1 MKWIR
6 EHLYLYYPVLV
17 FALYFATE
25 KVFALDSVKILS
37 QSDATYLF
45 FQYKEELLD
54 EMAGVYRRNNE
65 DAGDQS
71 ETRPATTEQP
81 SVQGTAAPDAA
92 ANDPEAPADA
102 VAGMLAALQ
111 PGMVGG
117 DPGGDIDPGEDGFP
131 GDVRAKT
138 MMVLGSSRLLYFDYS
153 RFDRNFP
160 DWEMFNFSAP
170 VTAPAYYLYILERA
184 LERGVRP
191 DYLVLETDP
200 FQFNA
205 GSDAFRRSNLGFSFD
220 FKFMLKYFARF
231 KRGDI
236 SYFLARNLFAGYRYP
251 PDPQNIRTRLRNPNH
266 PMMLAVPALDAYQ
279 RANRGAGKNVIPRD
293 SWFERDF
300 STLEL
305 SSKRTLGWLYGNY
318 SLSDRQ
324 FYFFEEILKR
334 AQAEGIP
341 VTLVRPQVS
350 RPMTRMLDALPE
362 YAELIAEWDA
372 RAGALMT
379 RYDTTYLDL
388 SKSADYYC
396 NSFVDGS
403 HMAMDCYH
411 PMLVLI
417 MRQYQNREII
427 K

>member
-1 MKWIR
+1 MNWIR

-17 FALYFATE
+17 FGLYFGVE
-25 KVFALDSVKILS
+25 KVFALDSVKRLS

-54 EMAGVYRRNNE
+54 EMAEVYRRNA
-65 DAGDQS
+65 AG
-71 ETRPATTEQP
+71 E
-81 SVQGTAAPDAA
+81 AA
-92 ANDPEAPADA
+92 AEQAEADNQASPGGSHEQPADA
-102 VAGMLAALQ
+102 MSGILSALQ

-117 DPGGDIDPGEDGFP
+117 DPGGDIDPGEEGFP
-131 GDVRAKT
+131 EDVRAKT

-184 LERGVRP
+184 LDRGVRP

-200 FQFNA
+200 FQFNS

-220 FKFMLKYFARF
+220 FRFMLKYFANF
-231 KRGDI
+231 KREDV

-251 PDPQNIRTRLRNPNH
+251 PDPENIRTRLRNPNH
-266 PMMLAVPALDAYQ
+266 PMMLAVPTLDAYQ

-305 SSKRTLGWLYGNY
+305 SSERTLGWLYGNY
-318 SLSDRQ
+318 RLSDRQ
-324 FYFFEEILKR
+324 FYFFEEILRR
-334 AQAEGIP
+334 AAAEGIP

-350 RPMTRMLDALPE
+350 RPMTRMLNTLPRFE
-362 YAELIAEWDA
+362 KLMREWDL
-372 RAGALMT
+372 RAHEIMQ
-379 RYDTTYLDL
+379 RYDVTYLDL
-388 SKSADYYC
+388 SRSEEYYC

-417 MRQYQNREII
+417 MRQYERLSANRNSGAPIQ
-427 K
+427 

>member
-1 MKWIR
+1 K
-6 EHLYLYYPVLV
+6 
-17 FALYFATE
+17 A
-25 KVFALDSVKILS
+25 
-37 QSDATYLF
+37 
-45 FQYKEELLD
+45 ELLD
-54 EMAGVYRRNNE
+54 VLAEVYRRTANGEALIQEN
-65 DAGDQS
+65 
-71 ETRPATTEQP
+71 
-81 SVQGTAAPDAA
+81 AAPRDAQDPGESSPPGEEREA
-92 ANDPEAPADA
+92 ANVQEKPDPM
-102 VAGMLAALQ
+102 AGILAALQ

-117 DPGGDIDPGEDGFP
+117 DPGGDIDPGEEGFP
-131 GDVRAKT
+131 GGVRAKT

-184 LERGVRP
+184 LDRGVRP

-220 FKFMLKYFARF
+220 FRFMLKYFARF
-231 KRGDI
+231 KRSDV

-251 PDPQNIRTRLRNPNH
+251 PDPQNIRTRLRNASH
-266 PMMLAVPALDAYQ
+266 PMMLAVPTLDAYQ

-305 SSKRTLGWLYGNY
+305 SSERTLSWLYGNY

-324 FYFFEEILKR
+324 FYFFEELLKR

-350 RPMTRMLDALPE
+350 RPMTRMLNTLPR
-362 YAELIAEWDA
+362 YAEKIAGWER
-372 RAGALMT
+372 RAGEIMD
-379 RYDTTYLDL
+379 RYDVTYLDL
-388 SKSADYYC
+388 SRSADYYC

-411 PMLVLI
+411 PMLVLV
-417 MRQYQNREII
+417 MRQYEILASNAADASA
-427 K
+427 KTESK

>member
-1 MKWIR
+1 MNWIR

-17 FALYFATE
+17 FGLYFGVE
-25 KVFALDSVKILS
+25 KVFALDSVKRLS

-54 EMAGVYRRNNE
+54 EMAEVYRRNA
-65 DAGDQS
+65 AG
-71 ETRPATTEQP
+71 E
-81 SVQGTAAPDAA
+81 AA
-92 ANDPEAPADA
+92 AEQAEADNQASPGDSDEQPADA
-102 VAGMLAALQ
+102 MAGILSALQ

-117 DPGGDIDPGEDGFP
+117 DPGGDIDPGEEGFP
-131 GDVRAKT
+131 EDVRAKT

-184 LERGVRP
+184 LDRGVRP

-200 FQFNA
+200 FQFNS

-220 FKFMLKYFARF
+220 FRFMLKYFANF
-231 KRGDI
+231 KREDV

-251 PDPQNIRTRLRNPNH
+251 PDPENIRTRLRNPNH
-266 PMMLAVPALDAYQ
+266 PMMLAVPTLDAYQ

-305 SSKRTLGWLYGNY
+305 SSERTLGWLYGNY
-318 SLSDRQ
+318 RLSDRQ
-324 FYFFEEILKR
+324 FYFFEEILRR
-334 AQAEGIP
+334 AAAEGIP

-350 RPMTRMLDALPE
+350 RPMTRMLNTLPRFE
-362 YAELIAEWDA
+362 KLMREWDL
-372 RAGALMT
+372 RAHEIMQ
-379 RYDTTYLDL
+379 RYDVTYLDL
-388 SKSADYYC
+388 SRSEEYYC

-417 MRQYQNREII
+417 MRQYERLSANRNSGAPRE
-427 K
+427 

>member
-1 MKWIR
+1 MKWLR
-6 EHLYLYYPVLV
+6 EHLYLYYPVAV
-17 FALYFATE
+17 FALYFGVE

-54 EMAGVYRRNNE
+54 EMAEVHRRNA
-65 DAGDQS
+65 AGEPAPVESEQS
-71 ETRPATTEQP
+71 
-81 SVQGTAAPDAA
+81 
-92 ANDPEAPADA
+92 ADA
-102 VAGMLAALQ
+102 QAAVADSSDPMAGILAALQ

-117 DPGGDIDPGEDGFP
+117 DPGGDIDPGEEGFP
-131 GDVRAKT
+131 EDVRAKT

-184 LERGVRP
+184 LDRGVKP

-200 FQFNA
+200 FQFNS

-220 FKFMLKYFARF
+220 FPFIFKYFSHFR
-231 KRGDI
+231 RTDV
-236 SYFLARNLFAGYRYP
+236 SYFFARNLFAGYRYP
-251 PDPQNIRTRLRNPNH
+251 PDPENIRTRLRNSSH
-266 PMMLAVPALDAYQ
+266 PMLLAVPTLDAYQ

-300 STLEL
+300 ATLEL
-305 SSKRTLGWLYGNY
+305 SSERTLGWLYGNY
-318 SLSDRQ
+318 DLSDRQ

-334 AQAEGIP
+334 AKAEGIP

-350 RPMTRMLDALPE
+350 RPMTRMLNTLPR
-362 YAELIAEWDA
+362 YAEKIAEWER
-372 RAGALMT
+372 RAEAIMQ
-379 RYDTTYLDL
+379 RYDATYLDL
-388 SKSADYYC
+388 SASEDYYC

-411 PMLVLI
+411 PMLVLV
-417 MRQYQNREII
+417 MRQYENLAADQHLESASQS